1 MTAERHCANPDCGHR
16 RRTGAP
22 AALAPAAASC
32 PHCGAPVAAA
42 SDEAYVPLALLAT
55 FPEPYLG
62 HLVRARLEAEGIFA
76 VIADE
81 HLAALGHLAGDG
93 GVRLHVRQDQLA
105 AARAIV
111 EMPSMDVDAS
121 DAFEDDDAATVA
133 DAPGASHGRACP
145 RCRSHAVT
153 ARQRTGI
160 VARIFGER
168 WQCGGCGHAWR

>member
-1 MTAERHCANPDCGHR
+1 
-16 RRTGAP
+16 
-22 AALAPAAASC
+22 
-32 PHCGAPVAAA
+32 VAAV
-42 SDEAYVPLALLAT
+42 SDEANVPLVLLAT

-111 EMPSMDVDAS
+111 EMPSLDGDML
-121 DAFEDDDAATVA
+121 DAFADDDASMPG
-133 DAPGASHGRACP
+133 DAPVATHGRACP

-153 ARQRTGI
+153 ARKRSGI
-160 VARIFGER
+160 VARIFGDR